1 MIRRSTGFLLGSLVI
16 LSGCV
21 TFEQVDAGLATLKGK
36 SLEQVIAVLGYPD
49 AERSIAGKTIYTW
62 GNRNTGSYTVPTT
75 STATTYINGQAIQTT
90 VYGSSTRSYDYHCK
104 VDAIVGKGGIVED
117 VQYDGNLGGCERYAR
132 LAPKK
137 GG

>member
-1 MIRRSTGFLLGSLVI
+1 MLRKSTSYLLGCLTV
-16 LSGCV
+16 LTGCV
-21 TFEQVDAGLATLKGK
+21 TFEQVDAGLATLRGK

-49 AERSIAGKTIYTW
+49 SERSIAGKTIYTW

-75 STATTYINGQAIQTT
+75 NTATTYVNGQAIQTT
-90 VYGSSTRSYDYHCK
+90 MYGSRTESYDYYCK
-104 VDAIVGKGGIVED
+104 VDAIVGRGGIVED

-137 GG
+137 SG